1 MMQYLRGYP
10 RREVIHMARNADQAE
25 FDRALAGVEF
35 PSSREGIVR
44 AAADKGGLDNEVLFI
59 LENIRDR
66 TYESAADVQGAIED
80 VYART
85 GGLDG
90 GTPAARPEPKA

>member
-1 MMQYLRGYP
+1 
-10 RREVIHMARNADQAE
+10 MARNADQAE
-25 FDRALAGVEF
+25 FERALSGVEF
-35 PSSREGIVR
+35 PASRDGIVR

-59 LENIRDR
+59 LENIADR
-66 TYESAADVQGAIED
+66 TYETISAVQAAIED

-90 GTPAARPEPKA
+90 GTPAARPEPKV